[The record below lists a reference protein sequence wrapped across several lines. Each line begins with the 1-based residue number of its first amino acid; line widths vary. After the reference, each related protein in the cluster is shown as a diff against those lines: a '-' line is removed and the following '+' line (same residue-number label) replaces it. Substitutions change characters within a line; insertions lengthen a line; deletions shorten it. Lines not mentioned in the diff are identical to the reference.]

1 MTTAGP
7 DPALRKV
14 SPVSFAQERL
24 WLLDRLEPGTPA
36 YNIAR
41 AIRIRGALSTQALR
55 DSLRAIVERHES
67 LRTTFAEVDGQPM
80 QIIGSVPGFELP
92 IVDLTALDETAGESE
107 TQRVIR
113 EEAQRPFDL
122 TSGPLLRATLLRLRP
137 DEHVLLLL
145 IHHIVTDG
153 WSMSV
158 LFKEISQLYEAAIAG
173 RPSPLPALTMQYAGF
188 VRWQRASLTPDR
200 LASQLAYWRAKL
212 AGADPV
218 LELPTDRARP
228 PVRTARGAVQRQ
240 VFPRALVDRLKA
252 VGRATNTT
260 LFMGL
265 LAGFQALLGRYSGAE
280 DIVVGCPTAGRS
292 DVAVESLI
300 GFFVNTLAFRTDLAG
315 DPTFRELLARVR
327 EVALEAYSHQ
337 DVPFEKLVGELNVP
351 RSLSHTPIFQTMFI
365 LQNAPRQSF
374 ELPGLTMEEL
384 DIDAGTAKFDLT
396 VETAEVDEGLFC
408 AVEYSTDL
416 FEHATVTRMLGHFHM
431 LLEGIADDPDRR
443 LSALPLMDASERS
456 QILIEW
462 NETAADYPRDQC
474 VHHLF
479 ETQASRTPNAVALV
493 CRDQQ
498 ITYAELNTRANQ
510 LAGHLR
516 ERGVGRGVLVGICID
531 RSIDA
536 VLGLLGILKAGGAY
550 VPMDPTYPPQRLAFM
565 LEDSRAPALLTARRL
580 RERVP
585 AGGCD
590 VVCLDTEWPPATS
603 LADGDPDSG
612 VRPDDLAYVIYTSG
626 STGMP
631 KGVMAPHR
639 ASVNRFSWMW
649 RRWPFVA
656 DDVCCQTTALSF
668 VDAMWEV
675 FGPLLQGV
683 RNVIIPDEEME
694 DPSRLVDT
702 LSTTGVTR
710 IVLVPSL
717 LQLLLD
723 SVPNV
728 GAKLSRLRFWVTSG
742 EPITSEL
749 VRRFANALP
758 DATLVN
764 LYGSSEVAA
773 DVTSYVIERDR
784 PLERIPIGRPI
795 DNTRIFVL
803 DRNLNP
809 VPIGVPGQIHV
820 GGDGLA
826 RGYLHNPELTR
837 QKFIPDPFSRDPGA
851 RLYATGDRGR
861 FLPDGNIEFLGRFD
875 NQLKIRGVRIE
886 PSEIETVLR
895 AHPSVQEAV
904 IGVAGAVGDERLI
917 GYVVPRAGAS
927 GPGDL
932 RAFVRDR
939 LPDYMVP
946 SSFVVL
952 NALPLTPNGKV
963 DRRALPAPD
972 HQRGRDRD
980 HVAPRTRE
988 EKALAKIIAEVLN
1001 VDRVGVNDNFFELGG
1016 HSLLGIQVI
1025 ARVRRV
1031 FRVELPLRR
1040 LFEEPTIAGLCA
1052 TIARAERSGD
1062 GPVASPSHGVT
1073 SRDQLL
1079 ARLAGLSD
1087 AEVETLLKNI
1097 ATGEQGERVIEEF

>member
-158 LFKEISQLYEAAIAG
+158 LFREISQLYEAAIAG

-240 VFPRALVDRLKA
+240 VFPQALVDRLKA

-260 LFMGL
+260 LFMAL
-265 LAGFQALLGRYSGAE
+265 LAGFQAMLGRYSGAE

-300 GFFVNTLAFRTDLAG
+300 GFFVNTLAFRTDLTG
-315 DPTFRELLARVR
+315 DPTFRELLARVFK
-327 EVALEAYSHQ
+327 VALEAYSHQ

-396 VETAEVDEGLFC
+396 METAEVDEGLFC

-474 VHHLF
+474 IHHLF

-550 VPMDPTYPPQRLAFM
+550 VPMDPTYPPPRLAFM
-565 LEDSRAPALLTARRL
+565 LKDSRAPALLTARRL

-590 VVCLDTEWPPATS
+590 VVCLDTEWPPAAS
-603 LADGDPDSG
+603 LADGDPDG

-683 RNVIIPDEEME
+683 RNVIIPDEELE

-702 LSTTGVTR
+702 LSTTRVTR

-717 LQLLLD
+717 LRLLLD

-784 PLERIPIGRPI
+784 PLVRIPIGRPI

-837 QKFIPDPFSRDPGA
+837 QKFIPDPFSRDPDA

-917 GYVVPRAGAS
+917 GYLVPRAGAS

-932 RAFVRDR
+932 RAFVRER

-972 HQRGRDRD
+972 HQRGGDRD

-988 EKALAKIIAEVLN
+988 EKALATIIAEVLN

-1087 AEVETLLKNI
+1087 AEVEALLQNI
-1097 ATGEQGERVIEEF
+1097 ATREQGERVIEEF